1 MLSSSFIKLMEV
13 LPKPL
18 VMKLAK
24 MKVNGYMRKY
34 AKINVKGLENI
45 DKISGPKIFVCN
57 HLSNSDGLVLNEVLK
72 RYDPTFVAGVKLSNN
87 PITSIGSMVVKK
99 ISINPNTVDKDAII
113 KMVDILKSGNN
124 LMIFPEGTRS
134 RTGSMI
140 EAKKGV
146 ILVAR
151 MSKANIIPISL
162 SGTEKL
168 LPINKEGDMSQ
179 EKWNNAV
186 VNVNIGEPVIIP
198 KKDKEESKHD
208 YDERCLNYLMK
219 SIAKGLPEKYRGVY
233 K

>member
-1 MLSSSFIKLMEV
+1 MISKNSAKLMRF
-13 LPKPL
+13 LPDKVVFKIARKAIDGYL
-18 VMKLAK
+18 DKYAEI
-24 MKVNGYMRKY
+24 KVNGYENIKKVDG
-34 AKINVKGLENI
+34 AKIFI
-45 DKISGPKIFVCN
+45 CN
-57 HLSNSDGLVLNEVLK
+57 HLSNSDGFILEKVLK
-72 RYDPTFVAGVKLSNN
+72 EDYDPTFVAGVKLSNDPVTN
-87 PITSIGSMVVKK
+87 LGTKVVKH
-99 ISINPNTVDKDAII
+99 ISIKPNTADKDAIMGMI
-113 KMVDILKSGNN
+113 KILKDGEN
-124 LMIFPEGTRS
+124 LVLFPEGTRS

-151 MSKANIIPISL
+151 MSKANII
-162 SGTEKL
+162 
-168 LPINKEGDMSQ
+168 PINKEGDMSQ

>member
-1 MLSSSFIKLMEV
+1 MGMIKIL
-13 LPKPL
+13 KD
-18 VMKLAK
+18 
-24 MKVNGYMRKY
+24 G
-34 AKINVKGLENI
+34 EN
-45 DKISGPKIFVCN
+45 
-57 HLSNSDGLVLNEVLK
+57 LVL
-72 RYDPTFVAGVKLSNN
+72 
-87 PITSIGSMVVKK
+87 
-99 ISINPNTVDKDAII
+99 
-113 KMVDILKSGNN
+113 
-124 LMIFPEGTRS
+124 FPEGTRS